1 MDLNIIRNGEK
12 ITIPVEDYNAELA
25 STIIKKQENPSPILI
40 LSYVFVVI
48 ILIYYI
54 YVTMIKTCYNGKWY
68 TTDNIYSIQ
77 HNKFNDII
85 NVFDK
90 NGNLAQGYVC
100 GRAIFIKI
108 GNELNMGVMQNRNIM
123 WTNGE
128 IWKKIIK
135 VE

>member
-12 ITIPVEDYNAELA
+12 ITVPVEDYNAELA

-40 LSYVFVVI
+40 LSYVFVVVL
-48 ILIYYI
+48 LIYYI

-68 TTDNIYSIQ
+68 TSNNIYSIK
-77 HNKFNDII
+77 HNKFNDVID
-85 NVFDK
+85 VFDQ
-90 NGNLAQGYVC
+90 NGNLSQGYVC

-108 GNELNMGVMQNRNIM
+108 GGELNMGVMQNRNIA

-128 IWKKIIK
+128 VWKKIIK